1 MPSSRISCILSIND
15 FYMLLCLQWVE
26 HLDPDLSGRKRK
38 YSATI
43 TAGDVIGE
51 FVFSIPTTL
60 NCEDLE
66 VLAPNR
72 KMLSSGDTKRI
83 PFNH

>member
-1 MPSSRISCILSIND
+1 
-15 FYMLLCLQWVE
+15 MLLYLQWVE

-38 YSATI
+38 YSTTI
-43 TAGDVIGE
+43 TAGDIIGE
-51 FVFSIPTTL
+51 FVFFSPTTL

-72 KMLSSGDTKRI
+72 KTL
-83 PFNH
+83 